1 MLPCLTVYGDLIGI
15 AGGFFYNVYVMGVNR
30 VLYIRNTLLYMELWD
45 VGSGIIKAVVFGV
58 IIGLIGCWQGLRA
71 EGGAEGV
78 GRATTRTVV
87 IASISI
93 VILNFFLSKA
103 LPASLGP

>member
-1 MLPCLTVYGDLIGI
+1 V
-15 AGGFFYNVYVMGVNR
+15 
-30 VLYIRNTLLYMELWD
+30 
-45 VGSGIIKAVVFGV
+45 
-58 IIGLIGCWQGLRA
+58 GCWQGLKT

-93 VILNFFLSKA
+93 LIVNFFMSKF
-103 LPASLGP
+103 LPG